1 MKNKNV
7 YTMKQPALGKRI
19 SELRKE
25 QGMTQEE
32 LVAKCNINVRT
43 IQRIEAGEVNPRS
56 YTIKIILGVLG
67 EDYFTKEPQES
78 LLFTT
83 KDFNKLTLAWIFG
96 IVYFVI
102 SFIETAADFY
112 QFTEDISFLNRVLY
126 VSIKIISAISFA
138 FFFLGFYTIARRFN
152 NRLLKILIVLLIT
165 FFVIGNSFDVFSIYF
180 TEKSIAV
187 SIIIESILFGFLQLI
202 FGIGI
207 YQLENKLGP
216 LAKISG
222 ILEIIVGAC
231 FASILFVY
239 LGLFLLVPTLI
250 VEILLL
256 YKTVRNNSTI
266 HDDKAHSL
274 EW

>member
-56 YTIKIILGVLG
+56 YTIKIILDVLG

-96 IVYFVI
+96 IVYFLI

-112 QFTEDISFLNRVLY
+112 QFTEDISFFNKALY
-126 VSIKIISAISFA
+126 VSIKIISTISFA
-138 FFFLGFYTIARRFN
+138 LFFLGFYTIAKRFN
-152 NRLLKILIVLLIT
+152 KRLLKIVIVLLIT
-165 FFVIGNSFDVFSIYF
+165 FFVISNSFDVFSIHF
-180 TEKSIAV
+180 TGESIAV
-187 SIIIESILFGFLQLI
+187 SIIIESILFGVLQLI

-207 YQLENKLGP
+207 CQLENKLGP

-231 FASILFVY
+231 LASVLFVY
-239 LGLFLLVPTLI
+239 LGVFLLIPTLI
-250 VEILLL
+250 VEVLLL
-256 YKTVRNNSTI
+256 YKIVRKNSII

>member
-1 MKNKNV
+1 
-7 YTMKQPALGKRI
+7 MKQPALGKRI

-56 YTIKIILGVLG
+56 YTIKIILDVLG

-78 LLFTT
+78 LPFTT

-96 IVYFVI
+96 IVYFLI
-102 SFIETAADFY
+102 SFIETVADFY
-112 QFTEDISFLNRVLY
+112 QFTEDISFFNKALY
-126 VSIKIISAISFA
+126 VSIKIISTISFA
-138 FFFLGFYTIARRFN
+138 LFFLGFYTIAKRFN
-152 NRLLKILIVLLIT
+152 KRLLKIVIVLLIT
-165 FFVIGNSFDVFSIYF
+165 FFVISNSFDIFSIHF
-180 TEKSIAV
+180 TGESIAV
-187 SIIIESILFGFLQLI
+187 SIIIESILFGVLQLI

-231 FASILFVY
+231 LASVLFVY
-239 LGLFLLVPTLI
+239 LGVFLLIPTLI
-250 VEILLL
+250 VEVLLL
-256 YKTVRNNSTI
+256 YKIVRKNSII

>member
-56 YTIKIILGVLG
+56 YTIKIILDVLG

-96 IVYFVI
+96 IVYFLI

-138 FFFLGFYTIARRFN
+138 LFFLGFYTIARRFN
-152 NRLLKILIVLLIT
+152 KRFLKIVIVLLIT
-165 FFVIGNSFDVFSIYF
+165 FFVISNSFDVFSIHF
-180 TEKSIAV
+180 TEESIAV
-187 SIIIESILFGFLQLI
+187 SIIIESILFGVLQLI

-231 FASILFVY
+231 LASVLFVY
-239 LGLFLLVPTLI
+239 LGVFLLIPTLI
-250 VEILLL
+250 VEVLFL
-256 YKTVRNNSTI
+256 YKTVRKNSII

>member
-56 YTIKIILGVLG
+56 YTIKIILDVLG

-78 LLFTT
+78 LPFTT

-96 IVYFVI
+96 IVYFLI

-112 QFTEDISFLNRVLY
+112 QFTEAISFFNKALY
-126 VSIKIISAISFA
+126 VSIKIISTISFA
-138 FFFLGFYTIARRFN
+138 LFFLGFYTIAKRFN
-152 NRLLKILIVLLIT
+152 KRLLKIVIVLLIT
-165 FFVIGNSFDVFSIYF
+165 FFVISNSFDVFSIHF
-180 TEKSIAV
+180 IGESIAV
-187 SIIIESILFGFLQLI
+187 SIIIESILFGVLQLI

-231 FASILFVY
+231 LASVLFVY
-239 LGLFLLVPTLI
+239 LGVFLLIPTLI
-250 VEILLL
+250 VEVLLL
-256 YKTVRNNSTI
+256 YKIVRKNSII
-266 HDDKAHSL
+266 HDDKAHSS
-274 EW
+274 E